1 MMPQSTRSLWLVQK
15 RALIALVLLAILPLS
30 TSQAGSA
37 KGELEAQ
44 FVSRIARYVDW
55 PEGSFNGEDD
65 PIRVGGLGEDAFVE
79 GLVSQLAQSSAG
91 TRGFETIK
99 LTGIED
105 AETVHII
112 VVAKSGKSAL
122 RKIAR
127 ELKGKAVL
135 SIAPSFTFAE
145 DGGILGME
153 VYRGKVAFEVNTRSA
168 RAADLRISSRV
179 LRLAS
184 TVY

>member
-1 MMPQSTRSLWLVQK
+1 MMPQSTQSSRFIQK
-15 RALIALVLLAILPLS
+15 RALVAFVLLAMVPLS

-37 KGELEAQ
+37 RGELEAQ

-55 PEGSFNGEDD
+55 PEGSFAGQDD
-65 PIRVGGLGEDAFVE
+65 PIRVGALGEDAFVD
-79 GLVSQLAQSSAG
+79 GLISHLAQSTAG
-91 TRGFETIK
+91 ARGFETIQ
-99 LTGIED
+99 LAGIED

-112 VVAKSGKSAL
+112 VVAKSGRSTL

-127 ELKGKAVL
+127 QLKGKAVL

-145 DGGILGME
+145 NGGILGME
-153 VYRGKVAFEVNTRSA
+153 IYRGKIAFEVNNRAA
-168 RAADLRISSRV
+168 READLRISSRV